1 MKKRAN
7 VLKVTFFYFNNHLP
21 NKETN
26 EKCLEKQRNQ
36 TKNRKTSPQQGNQRK
51 LLRKTSP
58 QQGNQRKALLDL
70 AAARLVKIEVC
81 NRVPLSE
88 KFFWKCDSEISFWN
102 DKI

>member
-70 AAARLVKIEVC
+70 AATRLVKIQELYSLV
-81 NRVPLSE
+81 
-88 KFFWKCDSEISFWN
+88 
-102 DKI
+102 KIIVLTKS

>member
-58 QQGNQRKALLDL
+58 QQGNQRKASLDL
-70 AAARLVKIEVC
+70 AATRLVKILKKILHINFMEVIFP
-81 NRVPLSE
+81 NE
-88 KFFWKCDSEISFWN
+88 KEKLKSIQV
-102 DKI
+102 K